1 MPLCFFVSD
10 QEADCMDKT
19 LTTERVLRALGVT
32 GKLLGFRYTIY
43 MIERVMESQDRILLI
58 TKSLYPE
65 TARHFGVTA
74 SSVERALR
82 TLIHVCWERTDHSFL
97 EHIAGTPLGRVPT
110 NSEFLDIVAAYLKRM
125 KQ

>member
-1 MPLCFFVSD
+1 
-10 QEADCMDKT
+10 MDKT

-65 TARHFGVTA
+65 AARHFGVTA

-82 TLIHVCWERTDHSFL
+82 TLIHVCWERTGHSFL